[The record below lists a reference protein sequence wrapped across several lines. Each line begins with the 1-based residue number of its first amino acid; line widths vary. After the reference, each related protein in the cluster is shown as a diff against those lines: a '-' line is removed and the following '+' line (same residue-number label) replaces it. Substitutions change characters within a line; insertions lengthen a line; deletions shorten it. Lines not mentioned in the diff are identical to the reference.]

1 MFNKTEK
8 REKLQIA
15 NFNFVMGSLTMNASQ
30 PGIKI
35 FPMLGRD
42 RILKMM
48 GEQKKTSLY
57 HYILPLSMLISPQEN
72 HPLFLYKHHHLLQPC
87 ILQSLFKNEFN

>member
-15 NFNFVMGSLTMNASQ
+15 NFNFVMGSLTMNTLQ

-48 GEQKKTSLY
+48 GEQKNITISLY
-57 HYILPLSMLISPQEN
+57 IAP
-72 HPLFLYKHHHLLQPC
+72 
-87 ILQSLFKNEFN
+87 